1 MNYMT
6 FGRILTA
13 MVTPMNEALE
23 VNYEEAA
30 RLAQYLID
38 HGSDGV
44 VVCGTTGES
53 PTVTNEE
60 KIELFRVVK
69 EALGEKKVIAGIGSY
84 STAASI
90 ALARKAEITGVDGLL
105 AVVPYYNKPS
115 QEGIFQHFKAIAE
128 ATSLPL
134 MLYNIPGRTSINLLP
149 ETVKRLSEIPNI
161 VALKESAG
169 SLDQVSELKRMLP
182 STFAVYSGDD
192 SMTLPMLAL
201 GCSGIIS
208 VAAHVIG
215 DEMKKMVD
223 AWFDGDT
230 AQATK
235 WHLDLFPIFK
245 GIFVTSNPVPI
256 KSLMNMI
263 GIKAGGVRLP
273 LVDATP
279 MELKFLKDLM
289 DEFKKVH
296 VSSKSGARI
305 TTEFKVASEKA
316 SDLNV

>member
-1 MNYMT
+1 MT
-6 FGRILTA
+6 FGRMLTA

-23 VNYEEAA
+23 VDYEEAK
-30 RLAQYLID
+30 RLAQYLTV

-53 PTVTNEE
+53 PTVTDEE
-60 KIELFRVVK
+60 KVKLFKAVK
-69 EALGEKKVIAGIGSY
+69 EVLGEKKVIAGIGSY

-128 ATSLPL
+128 ATSLPV

-161 VALKESAG
+161 VAIKESAG
-169 SLDQVSELKRMLP
+169 SIDQVTELKRILP
-182 STFAVYSGDD
+182 STFSVYSGDD

-208 VAAHVIG
+208 VAGHVIG

-235 WHLDLFPIFK
+235 WHLDLYPIFK
-245 GIFVTSNPVPI
+245 GIFVTSNPVPV
-256 KSLMNMI
+256 KAMMNMI
-263 GIKAGGVRLP
+263 GFKAGGVRLP
-273 LVDATP
+273 LVKATP

-296 VSSKSGARI
+296 VSSNSGANI
-305 TTEFKVASEKA
+305 TTEFKVASENA

>member
-1 MNYMT
+1 MS

-23 VNYEEAA
+23 VDYEEAK
-30 RLAQYLID
+30 RLAQYLTF

-53 PTVTNEE
+53 PTVTDEE
-60 KIELFRVVK
+60 KVELFRVVK
-69 EALGEKKVIAGIGSY
+69 QALGEKTVIAGVGSY

-90 ALARKAEITGVDGLL
+90 ALARKAEATGVDGLL
-105 AVVPYYNKPS
+105 VVVPYYNKPS
-115 QEGIFQHFKAIAE
+115 QEGMFQHFKAIAE

-134 MLYNIPGRTSINLLP
+134 MLYNIPGRTAVNLLP
-149 ETVKRLSEIPNI
+149 ETVKRLAEIPNI
-161 VALKESAG
+161 VAIKEAAG
-169 SLDQVSELKRMLP
+169 SLDQVSELKRLLP
-182 STFAVYSGDD
+182 TAFDVYSGDD

-201 GCSGIIS
+201 GCSGIVS

-215 DEMKKMVD
+215 DEVKEMVD
-223 AWFDGDT
+223 AWFEGDT

-235 WHLDLFPIFK
+235 SHLNLFPIFK

-256 KSLMNMI
+256 KAMMNMM

-273 LVDATP
+273 LVNPTP
-279 MELKFLKDLM
+279 VEMKFLEDLM
-289 DEFKKVH
+289 DEYKKVR
-296 VSSKSGARI
+296 VSSNHG
-305 TTEFKVASEKA
+305 TQVLTEWNVASEKA
-316 SDLNV
+316 NDIIV